1 MARKILVVDD
11 EPDMQLLIRQKFR
24 KQISSNQL
32 AFVFA
37 ENGRQALDVISENP
51 DIEMVMTDINMPEM
65 TGLQFLDAIIASKP
79 IYEVIVV
86 SAYTDLPNIRSAM
99 NKGAFDFLTK
109 PIDFQDLDVTIKK
122 CLNAYEESLQA
133 QQAIE
138 ERDEA
143 VSLKQKAEAS
153 ESFKKQF
160 LANMSHEIR
169 TPMNSVIGFS
179 NLLRRTQLSDE
190 QLRFVDLIH
199 SASEQLMSII
209 NDILDIS
216 RIEAGKMNF
225 ESIPFGLEDV
235 VGKIMDILKLK
246 ADEKNLILNPEFI
259 NTKNDV
265 VGGDPHRLAQV
276 LINLVGNSIKFTAK
290 GTITVKCV
298 IDSSITMID
307 GKEFHNVNFE
317 VIDTGIGI
325 EENKLSTIFDSF
337 TQAENDTSRKYG
349 GTGLGLTISKQLV
362 ELQGGKIWVESKIN
376 KGTKFSFTIPYRI
389 PEEHEI
395 TNHRSSTDETDTT
408 NLNGLKIL
416 LVEDNPFNQMVA
428 TDTLSEHLKDTV
440 IDIAENG
447 KEAIEKLTVGTYD
460 IILMDIQ
467 MPIMSGYESME
478 RIRSGEGNNPMIPI
492 VSMTANATPE
502 EIKKVFSSGADEYVP
517 KPFDTNDLFSKMSQ
531 VLIRRGIK

>member
-1 MARKILVVDD
+1 VLHLNFYQTFT
-11 EPDMQLLIRQKFR
+11 PDLWQKFR
-24 KQISSNQL
+24 KQIAAGEFEFL
-32 AFVFA
+32 FA
-37 ENGRQALDVISENP
+37 ENGRQALEVIAENF

-65 TGLQFLDAIIASKP
+65 TGLELLDAIIASNP
-79 IYEVIVV
+79 TYEVIVV

-99 NKGAFDFLTK
+99 NKGAFDFITK
-109 PIDFQDLDVTIKK
+109 PIDFQDLDVTIRK
-122 CLNAYEESLQA
+122 CLNAYEES
-133 QQAIE
+133 QQARNAIK

-143 VSLKQKAEAS
+143 VTLKQKAEAS

-179 NLLRRTQLSDE
+179 NLLKRTDLDEE
-190 QLRFVDLIH
+190 QLRFVELIH

-235 VGKIMDILKLK
+235 IGKIMDILKLK
-246 ADEKNLILNPEFI
+246 ADEKELALSAEFK
-259 NTKNDV
+259 NTENDI

-276 LINLVGNSIKFTAK
+276 LINLVGNSIKFTSE
-290 GTITVKCV
+290 GSITVKCE
-298 IDSSITMID
+298 IEEEQRIID
-307 GKEFHNVNFE
+307 GKKYHNVHFE
-317 VIDTGIGI
+317 VTDTGIGI
-325 EENKLSTIFDSF
+325 EKSKLISIFDSF

-362 ELQGGKIWVESKIN
+362 ELQGGKIVVESTLN
-376 KGTKFSFTIPYRI
+376 EGTTFRFTIPYRI

-395 TNHRSSTDETDTT
+395 NNHRSDSDEVDTS
-408 NLNGLKIL
+408 NLNGLRIL
-416 LVEDNPFNQMVA
+416 LVEDNQFNQMVA
-428 TDTLSEHLKDTV
+428 IDTLNEHLKDIK
-440 IDIAENG
+440 IDVAENG
-447 KEAIEKLTVGTYD
+447 KEAIDKLSVSTYD

-467 MPIMSGYESME
+467 MPVMSGYESME
-478 RIRSGEGNNPMIPI
+478 RIRAGEGDQAMIPI

-502 EIKKVFSSGADEYVP
+502 EIKKVFTSGADEYVP